1 MKNLSVLTVSVK
13 SDLPKYLI
21 KSFEKFKP
29 SNLNINYIVIENTN
43 DTTYKD
49 DICSTHDNVTWVN
62 NPIQS
67 QPMEGGSPA
76 HANGLHFGLKY
87 VNDDWVFI
95 CDHDTCVS
103 DVTFFEEFFKKVDEG
118 FDLIGASYHPQN
130 KVVHP
135 NGMLVKTE
143 IVKEVDLNPEGKWD
157 TASKLTH
164 FVGDNHYIFRNT
176 WNDSSLVD
184 IIDEPYKSWGKECGI
199 DRCLNSNDNI
209 MFIHLG
215 RGTAKFSN
223 LYQQVGKASYQNWS
237 DFVNG
242 ILKKDIGEEK

>member
-1 MKNLSVLTVSVK
+1 M
-13 SDLPKYLI
+13 
-21 KSFEKFKP
+21 
-29 SNLNINYIVIENTN
+29 
-43 DTTYKD
+43 
-49 DICSTHDNVTWVN
+49 
-62 NPIQS
+62 
-67 QPMEGGSPA
+67 
-76 HANGLHFGLKY
+76 
-87 VNDDWVFI
+87 
-95 CDHDTCVS
+95 S

-118 FDLIGASYHPQN
+118 FDLIGTSYHPRN

-143 IVKEVDLNPEGKWD
+143 IVKEVDLNPDGSWD